1 MMQKK
6 RQGYHYVCRWYRN
19 DFFGSQPFFGGLWS
33 ASSEIR
39 ASTLCPGSYPTVVLG
54 LVGPW
59 PVPFSLRNDAISGP
73 KSLQFT
79 EISWC
84 SSLAAKFSW
93 PSPTDSNHL
102 WNLALIWCST
112 VDLVD
117 DKIQQLIQCMRD
129 LGEFLRSSLRKAS
142 KNYSLVAIHQN
153 GGDFSMILRWVNYDQ
168 FQLDRYPKWMFRK
181 CFLIPN

>member
-117 DKIQQLIQCMRD
+117 DKIQQLI
-129 LGEFLRSSLRKAS
+129 LVHERSGWILKVVTSESLQK
-142 KNYSLVAIHQN
+142 L
-153 GGDFSMILRWVNYDQ
+153 Q
-168 FQLDRYPKWMFRK
+168 FGRNPPKWRWLFNDFEVGELWSISVR
-181 CFLIPN
+181 